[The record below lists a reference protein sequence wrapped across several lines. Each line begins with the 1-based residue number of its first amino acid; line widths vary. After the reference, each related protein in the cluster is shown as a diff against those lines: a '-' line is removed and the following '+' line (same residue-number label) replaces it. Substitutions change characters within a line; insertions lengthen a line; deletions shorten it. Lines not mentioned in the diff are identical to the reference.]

1 MIPSTWGVIN
11 LYWSSSVTNSV
22 NKTRLTTAECEFDF
36 VVVLDQREDVVYCS
50 SQDNRVPVWVLWY
63 KAPSDESWWQVIHF
77 IYSLEAL
84 LLWSVYSCKFVSH
97 YWHLVYNS
105 KLMDYP
111 TVMGGSVNLTVIGQG
126 AIHQG
131 QETKGI
137 EEIWCLS
144 YTLIIPSAEPSY
156 ITWLHTIHLPY
167 HTENA

>member
-1 MIPSTWGVIN
+1 M
-11 LYWSSSVTNSV
+11 

-84 LLWSVYSCKFVSH
+84 VLWSVYSCKFVSH
-97 YWHLVYNS
+97 CWRLVYNS
-105 KLMDYP
+105 KLKDYL
-111 TVMGGSVNLTVIGQG
+111 TLIGGSVNLAVIGLG
-126 AIHQG
+126 AMHQG
-131 QETKGI
+131 QGNKRHRGNMV
-137 EEIWCLS
+137 LV
-144 YTLIIPSAEPSY
+144 YTLIIPSAESSY
-156 ITWLHTIHLPY
+156 ITWLHTTHLPF